1 MIHRFNFILK
11 IILIVVCFFSLN
23 CIAQSEVNSKI
34 IDYLNRNDIME
45 LIEKYGQEKIS
56 LKIKGIEQKKIEK
69 QPYNVMN
76 GFRCQIFAGAN
87 LQNANKVALKVES
100 LQIDSVYVIQSSENI
115 YKVQIGNCTTREEA
129 QILLDKLYYAGIEGT
144 WIVANEIHIP
154 KKEIKKITPDT
165 SLDAGQAFYFGVQ
178 VFTTGYLEKAQQF
191 EKELNKRF
199 AEPVKL
205 IQKDNFWKI
214 VVGYFKNRQEAEI
227 LLDKVIDE
235 GFSDAWITQVIN

>member
-1 MIHRFNFILK
+1 MITKFNFLFVTIM
-11 IILIVVCFFSLN
+11 IGIGCFSIP
-23 CIAQSEVNSKI
+23 CIGQSEASQKI
-34 IDYLNRNDIME
+34 QDYLNQHDILD
-45 LIEKYGQEKIS
+45 LIQRYGQDRIS
-56 LKIKGIEQKKIEK
+56 FKIKGIEQKKVEK
-69 QPYNVMN
+69 RPYHITN

-154 KKEIKKITPDT
+154 KKEIKKIAPDT

-227 LLDKVIDE
+227 LLDKVIEE